1 MYPWDG
7 ATDTSFHTQWRIL
20 IVLHMVTVLL
30 EYLTRL
36 QNLVYRISVC
46 LSVCGEERRLSTS
59 VEWFPQPQPV
69 HGAKV
74 HWRDKARQKP

>member
-1 MYPWDG
+1 MCPWDG
-7 ATDTSFHTQWRIL
+7 ATDVSFHTQWRIL

-46 LSVCGEERRLSTS
+46 LSV
-59 VEWFPQPQPV
+59 EWFPQPQPV

-74 HWRDKARQKP
+74 HWRDKARQEP

>member
-1 MYPWDG
+1 M
-7 ATDTSFHTQWRIL
+7 
-20 IVLHMVTVLL
+20 LHMVTVLL

-46 LSVCGEERRLSTS
+46 LSVCGEGRRLS
-59 VEWFPQPQPV
+59 VEWFSQPQPV

-74 HWRDKARQKP
+74 HWRDKAKQEL

>member
-7 ATDTSFHTQWRIL
+7 ATNASFHDTQWRIL

-36 QNLVYRISVC
+36 QNLVYRISV
-46 LSVCGEERRLSTS
+46 SVCGEGRRLS

-74 HWRDKARQKP
+74 HWRDKARQEP

>member
-1 MYPWDG
+1 MCPWDG
-7 ATDTSFHTQWRIL
+7 ATDASFHTQWRIL

-36 QNLVYRISVC
+36 LQNLVYRISVC
-46 LSVCGEERRLSTS
+46 LSVCGEEWRLS

-74 HWRDKARQKP
+74 HWRDKAKQEP

>member
-1 MYPWDG
+1 MED
-7 ATDTSFHTQWRIL
+7 FN

-36 QNLVYRISVC
+36 QNLVYRICVC
-46 LSVCGEERRLSTS
+46 LSVGRGVGCVVST
-59 VEWFPQPQPV
+59 QPV

-74 HWRDKARQKP
+74 CWRDKVRQEP